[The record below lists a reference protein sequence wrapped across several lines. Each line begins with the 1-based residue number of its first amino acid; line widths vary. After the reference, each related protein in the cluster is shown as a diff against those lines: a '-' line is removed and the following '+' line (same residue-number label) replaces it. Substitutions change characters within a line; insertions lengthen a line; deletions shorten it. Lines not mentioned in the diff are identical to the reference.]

1 MGGCCELWED
11 EGVMGTVA
19 LTLSAPGF
27 ERYCVSD
34 CQQKE
39 VMSGWASLAFPFVF
53 LLTSCESSSLS

>member
-1 MGGCCELWED
+1 M
-11 EGVMGTVA
+11 VGTVA

-27 ERYCVSD
+27 ERYIVSD

-39 VMSGWASLAFPFVF
+39 VVSGWASLAFPFVF